1 MDRAHKIFKN
11 YDKDGSGYLERTE
24 VLGLLKETYEKCGI
38 KGEVNEEDVNVLIYT
53 NDKIKNGYIS
63 L

>member
-1 MDRAHKIFKN
+1 MFEN
-11 YDKDGSGYLERTE
+11 YDKDGSGFLERTE
-24 VLGLLKETYEKCGI
+24 VLSLLKETYEKCGI

>member
-1 MDRAHKIFKN
+1 M
-11 YDKDGSGYLERTE
+11 TVV
-24 VLGLLKETYEKCGI
+24 VLGVFESYEGGI

-53 NDKIKNGYIS
+53 NDKIKNGYIC

>member
-1 MDRAHKIFKN
+1 MFEN
-11 YDKDGSGYLERTE
+11 YDKDGSGFLERTE
-24 VLGLLKETYEKCGI
+24 VLSLLKETYEKYGI